1 MAFLLPILVATLA
14 TVSASP
20 LSSSANFLPKQA
32 LAAVPEGWQLQAAA
46 APANHKL
53 DLHIRLR
60 EENMDRLQQRVLEI
74 SDPDNRDYRKHLSKA
89 EVDSLTAPTK
99 QTVDLVTQWL
109 TSNGIAAGEVKSGY
123 MRVSVSVE
131 QANKVLNADYAV
143 YKQATTGREVV
154 RTTSYS
160 LPKEVHDSIAMI
172 QPTTL
177 FSDLG
182 ASSKASKNIVSLDAA
197 KKTLA
202 AQSAP
207 SSCNNGVVTQCLRDN
222 YNIKGYTP
230 SNTTTIGIAGFLEEV
245 PNLDDLSLYLQRYDK
260 NLPSDIPV
268 PIVSV
273 NGGSTDAGG
282 EGEADLDV
290 QIAVPL
296 TYPIDRV
303 YTSTGGR
310 PPIVGTGKN
319 TNEPYLEWL
328 QYVIGLDSPPQTF
341 SVSYIDEESSVPADY
356 ADSVCSQFMK
366 LGARGVSIFIAAG
379 DHGAGDT
386 PYACKG
392 NTVKKFSPL
401 FPASCP
407 WVTTV
412 GGTNHFG
419 ADEQSDPDGGSGFS
433 NMFVAPSYQTD
444 AVNGYIKALNGQ
456 FNGLYNKTGRAY
468 PDVAALYQ
476 PYPVY
481 RSGSASYYVGTSAA
495 APAVASIVAL
505 LNDYLVTN
513 GKAPLGFLNPWLYK
527 TGKQGFRDIA
537 KGHNNVC
544 ASQAAFPAVKGWDA
558 TTGWGVP
565 DFGKLKNL
573 V

>member
-1 MAFLLPILVATLA
+1 MSFLLPILVAALA
-14 TVSASP
+14 TASP
-20 LSSSANFLPKQA
+20 LSTSFITKQA
-32 LAAVPEGWQLQAAA
+32 LPAVPEGWQLQT
-46 APANHKL
+46 APAPADHKL

-60 EENMDRLQQRVLEI
+60 EENMDRLQQRVMEV
-74 SDPDNRDYRKHLSKA
+74 SDPDNNDYGKHLSKA
-89 EVDSLTAPTK
+89 EVDALTAPTK
-99 QTVDLVTQWL
+99 ETVDSVTRWL
-109 TSNGIAAGEVKSGY
+109 EANGITAGNVRSGY
-123 MRVSVSVE
+123 MKISVTVE
-131 QANKVLNADYAV
+131 QANKALAADYGV
-143 YKQATTGREVV
+143 YKQAATGREVV

-160 LPKEVHDSIAMI
+160 LPADVHDSIAMI

-182 ASSKASKNIVSLDAA
+182 ASSKSGKTVALSAAKETASKASTPA
-197 KKTLA
+197 
-202 AQSAP
+202 
-207 SSCNNGVVTQCLRDN
+207 SCNNGVVTQCLRDN

-230 SNTTTIGIAGFLEEV
+230 SNTTQIGIAGFLEEV
-245 PNLDDLSLYLQRYDK
+245 PNLDDLSLYLQRNDK

-273 NGGSTDAGG
+273 NNGPTTAGG
-282 EGEADLDV
+282 QGEADLDV

-310 PPIVGTGKN
+310 PPIVGTGDN
-319 TNEPYLEWL
+319 SNEPYLEWL

-341 SVSYIDEESSVPADY
+341 SVSYIDEETSVPADY

-386 PYACKG
+386 PTSCKG
-392 NTVKKFSPL
+392 STVKKFSPL

-407 WVTTV
+407 WVTSV

-433 NMFVAPSYQTD
+433 NMFASPSYQTD
-444 AVNGYIKALNGQ
+444 AVKGYIKALNGK
-456 FNGLYNKTGRAY
+456 FDGLYNKTGRAY

-476 PYPVY
+476 TYPIY
-481 RSGSASYYVGTSAA
+481 RSGSYEGYVGTSAA

-544 ASQAAFPAVKGWDA
+544 ASQSAFPAVKGWDA

-565 DFGKLKNL
+565 DFGKLKSL